1 METLKSLR
9 TDRENL
15 GIELYGIQQQLARQ
29 QMLVEQ
35 EQDKQTTMSLLRKQK
50 YETLAQVR
58 ELYQNMQKQVG
69 EERKQSRSITTVL
82 CIKLTLHACIHVHIL
97 MCTTINEL
105 VRLIITVSYCPSCIT
120 NSPVVGNVLALC

>member
-9 TDRENL
+9 GDRENM

-35 EQDKQTTMSLLRKQK
+35 EQDKQTTLSLLRKQK

-58 ELYQNMQKQVG
+58 ELYKNMQKQVEG
-69 EERKQSRSITTVL
+69 ERKQSKCGPGISML
-82 CIKLTLHACIHVHIL
+82 
-97 MCTTINEL
+97 
-105 VRLIITVSYCPSCIT
+105 SCM
-120 NSPVVGNVLALC
+120 P

>member
-9 TDRENL
+9 IDRENI

-35 EQDKQTTMSLLRKQK
+35 EQGKQTAMSLMRKQK

-58 ELYQNMQKQVG
+58 ELYHNMQKQV
-69 EERKQSRSITTVL
+69 EDERKQSKHDSDL
-82 CIKLTLHACIHVHIL
+82 HVHVHVARI
-97 MCTTINEL
+97 
-105 VRLIITVSYCPSCIT
+105 
-120 NSPVVGNVLALC
+120 